1 MTEKKILPEV
11 ITFGCRLNAFES
23 EVIREHAKSAGLS
36 NTAIF
41 NTCAVT
47 SEAERQAKIQIR
59 KFRRNHPTTSIIVSG
74 CAAQI
79 SPAKYESMPEVD
91 LVLGNE
97 EKLKLESYMPTNLRI
112 KSKISDIMEVK
123 RVPRQFI
130 NGFKSHSRAFVQ
142 IQQGCNH
149 RCTFC
154 IIPYGRGNSRSISIN
169 QIAEQVNHLINQGYL
184 EAVLT
189 GVDIS
194 SYGQDLPGKLTLG
207 QMVRRLLTLA
217 PDLQRLRLSS
227 LDPAVVDEELIDLI
241 SSEPRLMP
249 HLHLS
254 VQAGSDLILKRMKR
268 RHNRRDVISIC
279 TRIRKI
285 RPNIVFGADLIA
297 GFPTET
303 EALFRE
309 TLELVDDA
317 GLTYLHIF
325 PYSPRPET
333 PAANMPQV
341 EPDTRKNRAATL
353 RKKGEETKASYFQ
366 TLKGQTAKI
375 LVERQN
381 QGYTETYAPVTL
393 TNHNQQ
399 GTIVSALITNS
410 SARNLTAKILAT
422 PLQ

>member
-1 MTEKKILPEV
+1 MTKKKTLPEV

-23 EVIREHAKSAGLS
+23 EIMRDHAKAAGL
-36 NTAIF
+36 NDTVIF

-47 SEAERQAKIQIR
+47 SEAERQARSQIR
-59 KFRRNHPTTSIIVSG
+59 KFRRDHPNTKIIVSG

-79 SPAKYESMPEVD
+79 TPEDYKSMPEVD

-97 EKLKLESYMPTNLRI
+97 EKLKLENYLPTRSKV
-112 KSKISDIMEVK
+112 KSQISDIMK
-123 RVPRQFI
+123 ATKVPRHLI
-130 NGFKSHSRAFVQ
+130 SGFEAHSRAFVQ

-154 IIPYGRGNSRSISIN
+154 IIPYGRGNSRSVPIQ
-169 QIAEQVNHLINQGYL
+169 QIADQINHLVNQGYL

-194 SYGQDLPGKLTLG
+194 SYGQDLPGKPTLG
-207 QMVRRLLTLA
+207 QMIRRLLALA
-217 PDLQRLRLSS
+217 PDLKRLRLSS
-227 LDPAVVDEELIDLI
+227 LDPAVIDGELIDLI
-241 SSEPRLMP
+241 GCEPRLMP

-268 RHNRRDVISIC
+268 RHNKQDVINLC
-279 TRIRKI
+279 AQIRKI

-303 EALFRE
+303 EPLFKE
-309 TLELVDDA
+309 TLELIDDA
-317 GLTYLHIF
+317 GLTYLHVF

-341 EPDTRKNRAATL
+341 KQQTRKNRAATL
-353 RKKGEETKASYFQ
+353 RQKGERTKANYFK
-366 TLKGQTAKI
+366 TLNGQTAKI

-381 QGYTETYAPVTL
+381 QGYTETYAPVRL
-393 TNHNQQ
+393 TNNQQQ
-399 GTIVSALITNS
+399 GTIVSALITKFS
-410 SARNLTAKILAT
+410 DQYLTAELIAT
-422 PLQ
+422 PI

>member
-1 MTEKKILPEV
+1 M
-11 ITFGCRLNAFES
+11 
-23 EVIREHAKSAGLS
+23 
-36 NTAIF
+36 
-41 NTCAVT
+41 
-47 SEAERQAKIQIR
+47 
-59 KFRRNHPTTSIIVSG
+59 
-74 CAAQI
+74 
-79 SPAKYESMPEVD
+79 
-91 LVLGNE
+91 
-97 EKLKLESYMPTNLRI
+97 
-112 KSKISDIMEVK
+112 
-123 RVPRQFI
+123 
-130 NGFKSHSRAFVQ
+130 
-142 IQQGCNH
+142 
-149 RCTFC
+149 
-154 IIPYGRGNSRSISIN
+154 
-169 QIAEQVNHLINQGYL
+169 
-184 EAVLT
+184 
-189 GVDIS
+189 DIS
-194 SYGQDLPGKLTLG
+194 SYGQDLPGKPSLG

-217 PDLQRLRLSS
+217 PDLKRLRLSS

-279 TRIRKI
+279 ARIRKI

-341 EPDTRKNRAATL
+341 EPSTRKNRAATL

-381 QGYTETYAPVTL
+381 QGYTETYAPVSL

>member
-1 MTEKKILPEV
+1 MTEKKISPEV

-23 EVIREHAKSAGLS
+23 EVIRNHAKSAGLS
-36 NTAIF
+36 NTTIF

-79 SPAKYESMPEVD
+79 SPEKYANMPEVD
-91 LVLGNE
+91 CVLGNE
-97 EKLKLESYMPTNLRI
+97 EKLKVESYLPTNSRI
-112 KSKISDIMEVK
+112 KSKMSDIMEVK

-154 IIPYGRGNSRSISIN
+154 IIPYGRGNSRSVSIN
-169 QIAEQVNHLINQGYL
+169 QIAEQVNHLISQGYL

-194 SYGQDLPGKLTLG
+194 SYGQDLPGKPTLG
-207 QMVRRLLTLA
+207 QMVRRLLRLA
-217 PDLQRLRLSS
+217 PDLERLRLSS
-227 LDPAVVDEELIDLI
+227 IDPAVVDEELIDLF

-254 VQAGSDLILKRMKR
+254 VQAGSNLILKRMKR

-279 TRIRKI
+279 ARIRKI

-341 EPDTRKNRAATL
+341 EPNVRKNRAATL
-353 RKKGEETKASYFQ
+353 RKKGEETKASYFK

-381 QGYTETYAPVTL
+381 QGYTETYAPVSL
-393 TNHNQQ
+393 TTNNQQ

-410 SARNLTAKILAT
+410 SARNLTAKTLAT
-422 PLQ
+422 PL

>member
-1 MTEKKILPEV
+1 M
-11 ITFGCRLNAFES
+11 
-23 EVIREHAKSAGLS
+23 
-36 NTAIF
+36 
-41 NTCAVT
+41 
-47 SEAERQAKIQIR
+47 
-59 KFRRNHPTTSIIVSG
+59 
-74 CAAQI
+74 
-79 SPAKYESMPEVD
+79 
-91 LVLGNE
+91 
-97 EKLKLESYMPTNLRI
+97 
-112 KSKISDIMEVK
+112 
-123 RVPRQFI
+123 
-130 NGFKSHSRAFVQ
+130 
-142 IQQGCNH
+142 
-149 RCTFC
+149 
-154 IIPYGRGNSRSISIN
+154 
-169 QIAEQVNHLINQGYL
+169 
-184 EAVLT
+184 
-189 GVDIS
+189 DIS
-194 SYGQDLPGKLTLG
+194 SYGQDLPGKPALG
-207 QMVRRLLTLA
+207 QMVRKLLTLA

-279 TRIRKI
+279 ARIRKI

-333 PAANMPQV
+333 PAANIPQV
-341 EPDTRKNRAATL
+341 EPNTRKQRAAIL

-381 QGYTETYAPVTL
+381 QGYTETYAPVSL
-393 TNHNQQ
+393 TTNNQQ

-410 SARNLTAKILAT
+410 SARNLTAKTLAT
-422 PLQ
+422 PL

>member
-1 MTEKKILPEV
+1 MTEKKISPEV

-23 EVIREHAKSAGLS
+23 EVIRNHAESAGLS
-36 NTAIF
+36 NTTIF

-79 SPAKYESMPEVD
+79 SPEKYENMPEVN

-97 EKLKLESYMPTNLRI
+97 EKLKLESYLPTNLRI

-154 IIPYGRGNSRSISIN
+154 IIPYGRGNSRSVSIN
-169 QIAEQVNHLINQGYL
+169 QIAEQVNHLISQGYL

-189 GVDIS
+189 VDIS
-194 SYGQDLPGKLTLG
+194 SYGQDLPGKPTLG
-207 QMVRRLLTLA
+207 QMVRRLLRLA
-217 PDLQRLRLSS
+217 PDLERLRLSS
-227 LDPAVVDEELIDLI
+227 IDPAVVDEELIDLF

-254 VQAGSDLILKRMKR
+254 VQAGSNLILKRMKR

-279 TRIRKI
+279 ARIRKI

-303 EALFRE
+303 KALFRE
-309 TLELVDDA
+309 TLELIDEA

-341 EPDTRKNRAATL
+341 EQSVRKNRAATL
-353 RKKGEETKASYFQ
+353 RKKGEETKASYFK

-381 QGYTETYAPVTL
+381 QGYTETYAPVSL
-393 TNHNQQ
+393 TSNNQQ

-410 SARNLTAKILAT
+410 SARNLTAKTLAT
-422 PLQ
+422 PL

>member
-1 MTEKKILPEV
+1 MTEKKISPEV

-23 EVIREHAKSAGLS
+23 EVIRNHAKSAGLS
-36 NTAIF
+36 NTTIF

-79 SPAKYESMPEVD
+79 SPEKYANMPEVD
-91 LVLGNE
+91 FVLGNE
-97 EKLKLESYMPTNLRI
+97 EKLKLESYLPTNSRI
-112 KSKISDIMEVK
+112 KSKMSDIMEVK

-154 IIPYGRGNSRSISIN
+154 IIPYGRGNSRSVSIN
-169 QIAEQVNHLINQGYL
+169 QIAEQVNHLISQGYL

-194 SYGQDLPGKLTLG
+194 SYGQDLPGKPTLG
-207 QMVRRLLTLA
+207 QMVRRLLRLA
-217 PDLQRLRLSS
+217 PDLERLRLSS
-227 LDPAVVDEELIDLI
+227 IDPAVVDEELIDLF

-254 VQAGSDLILKRMKR
+254 VQAGSNLILKRMKR

-279 TRIRKI
+279 ARIRKI

-303 EALFRE
+303 KALFRE
-309 TLELVDDA
+309 TLELIDDA

-341 EPDTRKNRAATL
+341 EQSVRKKRAATL
-353 RKKGEETKASYFQ
+353 RKKGEETKASYFK

-381 QGYTETYAPVTL
+381 QGYTETYAPVSL
-393 TNHNQQ
+393 TTNNQQ

-410 SARNLTAKILAT
+410 SARNLTAKTLAT
-422 PLQ
+422 PL